1 MNLAYVIM
9 YNKNFSGGFRL
20 SWMSVILGL
29 FIMGLAIYGA
39 HNLYNRYNPPLESS
53 VGTGQP
59 IGGWLWL
66 VGLGLII
73 TPMVI
78 IYDLVISNQYFD
90 QSMWEALINQENWIL
105 FSLVGAEFVYNICF
119 LIFSLVVNALFFNRR
134 SSLPRVISIYY
145 GVIFLFTAL
154 DTLAAFSIGLEYDAE
169 QQSDIYKDIFR
180 SLAAALIWIPYFNL
194 SERVKAT
201 FVERVDIEPEPD
213 PEKTLTFTI
222 RE

>member
-1 MNLAYVIM
+1 
-9 YNKNFSGGFRL
+9 
-20 SWMSVILGL
+20 
-29 FIMGLAIYGA
+29 
-39 HNLYNRYNPPLESS
+39 
-53 VGTGQP
+53 
-59 IGGWLWL
+59 
-66 VGLGLII
+66 
-73 TPMVI
+73 
-78 IYDLVISNQYFD
+78 
-90 QSMWEALINQENWIL
+90 
-105 FSLVGAEFVYNICF
+105 
-119 LIFSLVVNALFFNRR
+119 
-134 SSLPRVISIYY
+134 
-145 GVIFLFTAL
+145 L